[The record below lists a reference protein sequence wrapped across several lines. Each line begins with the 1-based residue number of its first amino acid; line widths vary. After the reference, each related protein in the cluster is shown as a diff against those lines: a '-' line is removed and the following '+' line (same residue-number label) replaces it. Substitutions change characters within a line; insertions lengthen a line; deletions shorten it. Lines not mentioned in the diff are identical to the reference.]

1 MSLKELQTDEINKL
15 CKLNKVKSLFAFGSI
30 LREDYTQNSDID
42 LLVDFEE
49 EDPFKYTDLYFNFKR
64 KLEDLFK
71 RQIDLI
77 EERAISNRFFRQ
89 ELERTKIKIYGA

>member
-1 MSLKELQTDEINKL
+1 MGLNELQTDEIRKL

-30 LREDYTQNSDID
+30 LREDFNHKSDID

-49 EDPFKYTDLYFNFKR
+49 DDPFKYTDLYFNFKK

-77 EERAISNRFFRQ
+77 EDRAINNRFFRQ
-89 ELERTKIKIYGA
+89 ELENTKIKIYGS